1 TRSTARQ
8 LEVSVS
14 SLNRHNG
21 RERPEFLAIL
31 DVAVESITHFR
42 GVWRGQNTAV
52 PERTRSKFERAV
64 HPPNDSA
71 CKQIVR
77 GPLDQFRIAEFIT
90 RLAIFA
96 RQLRQRRSVY
106 GRSPKRMVRDLTI
119 RITEVNPVGIQSGA
133 ERAAG
138 ITGRRRNE

>member
-1 TRSTARQ
+1 
-8 LEVSVS
+8 
-14 SLNRHNG
+14 
-21 RERPEFLAIL
+21 
-31 DVAVESITHFR
+31 
-42 GVWRGQNTAV
+42 

-96 RQLRQRRSVY
+96 RQLRKRRSVY

-119 RITEVNPVGIQSGA
+119 RIAEVNPVGIQSGA

-138 ITGRRRNE
+138 ITGRRRNEWPFETRVSEDPCIGDSVQGHATAHAQI